1 MVNLSVDERMIRSR
15 IERFPEFHRVR
26 SCYPDSAFRSRSSAS
41 AESRNREPTRVG
53 SRYSHR
59 QPRCKSATS
68 SAKGVRDMTKVLL
81 LCGALLGV
89 VWGAATN
96 QDPLESCQPDKL
108 TVYKVVLHTFWSR
121 ETFPKHYP
129 DWRPPASW
137 SKVFVS
143 LLQNV
148 CNTTLYTVNLSGWQ
162 DSRGSWLVAAPQTTP
177 KRAPHNNSTFV
188 MSRTPLAEEVAD
200 LQRGCR

>member
-137 SKVFVS
+137 SKVFGRKMSAMNSQEASRSS
-143 LLQNV
+143 LL
-148 CNTTLYTVNLSGWQ
+148 
-162 DSRGSWLVAAPQTTP
+162 
-177 KRAPHNNSTFV
+177 
-188 MSRTPLAEEVAD
+188 
-200 LQRGCR
+200 